1 MELAT
6 VGRVFNPGFAVP
18 LWVNGDEAIEPDLHE
33 GSRFRIIF
41 AQAGSGLIDLG
52 ERQLVLIAPALLCL
66 NEVERPKLARNQGL
80 KARAVYFHPSITN
93 GSFDFETLRS
103 GVRPDGWK
111 ESDWQDRHLLEVF
124 IERPGT
130 CGTHGDV
137 SSQLM
142 GLGPDSVHQV
152 TRLLRSMAQVLDEQ
166 ADDYWPCRSRSY
178 LLELLFLVD
187 RLRREP
193 RCRMA
198 SLPAELVGPP
208 PAGPVSSDDVEG
220 LILYLH
226 THYPEKI
233 TLDQLARE
241 FHSNRTTLSERFR
254 TATGQPVMTYLA
266 QLRIRVAAMMLHD
279 TLLPVSEIAART
291 GFLDLTHFGRA
302 FRKSTGETP
311 TDFRDRTCW
320 MVE

>member
-1 MELAT
+1 VARSQNL
-6 VGRVFNPGFAVP
+6 R
-18 LWVNGDEAIEPDLHE
+18 
-33 GSRFRIIF
+33 
-41 AQAGSGLIDLG
+41 AQ
-52 ERQLVLIAPALLCL
+52 
-66 NEVERPKLARNQGL
+66 
-80 KARAVYFHPSITN
+80 AVYFHPSIAN
-93 GSFDFETLRS
+93 GSFDFETLRQDAP
-103 GVRPDGWK
+103 PDGWK

-124 IERPGT
+124 IEREGT
-130 CGTHGDV
+130 SMSHAEMT
-137 SSQLM
+137 SQLM
-142 GLGPDSVHQV
+142 ALGPDSVHQV
-152 TRLLRSMAQVLDEQ
+152 TRLMRSMAQVLEEQ
-166 ADDYWPCRSRSY
+166 ADDYWPCRSRSF

-193 RCRMA
+193 RSRMVG
-198 SLPAELVGPP
+198 LPADLPADVPGQADVG
-208 PAGPVSSDDVEG
+208 DDVER

-226 THYPEKI
+226 THYGDKI

-266 QLRIRVAAMMLHD
+266 QLRIRIAAMLLHD

-311 TDFRDRTCW
+311 SDFRDRTCW
-320 MVE
+320 LVE